1 MATVGASES
10 RVRSIALV
18 GFGVGMLVLGADRL
32 VAGATA
38 LARSSGLSEA
48 VVGLT
53 VMAVGTSLPE
63 LAASVAAARIGQG
76 DIVLGNVV
84 GSNIF
89 NILCI
94 LGATAVI
101 LPIEGGMTT
110 FSRELWVGVGIAVAL
125 WPMLGR
131 GRTLF
136 RHEVALMFIGWSGYT
151 WWIL

>member
-1 MATVGASES
+1 M
-10 RVRSIALV
+10 
-18 GFGVGMLVLGADRL
+18 
-32 VAGATA
+32 
-38 LARSSGLSEA
+38 
-48 VVGLT
+48 
-53 VMAVGTSLPE
+53 
-63 LAASVAAARIGQG
+63 
-76 DIVLGNVV
+76 
-84 GSNIF
+84 
-89 NILCI
+89 
-94 LGATAVI
+94 I